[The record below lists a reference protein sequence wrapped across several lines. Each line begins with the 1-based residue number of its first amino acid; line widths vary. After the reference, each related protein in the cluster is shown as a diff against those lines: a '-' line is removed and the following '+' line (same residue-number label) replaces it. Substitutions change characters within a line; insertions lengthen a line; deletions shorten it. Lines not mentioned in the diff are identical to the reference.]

1 MSFDKKRSVI
11 LFGGAMLESIIL
23 RKYLKVSISP
33 KVLNINQNK
42 KFSNVDFANFHDIQ
56 TTDTAVLCKIRNSA
70 KKLGDNF
77 LVKTL

>member
-1 MSFDKKRSVI
+1 M
-11 LFGGAMLESIIL
+11 FGGAMLESIIL

-70 KKLGDNF
+70 KKIRRQLFCENF
-77 LVKTL
+77 ICAIFNL